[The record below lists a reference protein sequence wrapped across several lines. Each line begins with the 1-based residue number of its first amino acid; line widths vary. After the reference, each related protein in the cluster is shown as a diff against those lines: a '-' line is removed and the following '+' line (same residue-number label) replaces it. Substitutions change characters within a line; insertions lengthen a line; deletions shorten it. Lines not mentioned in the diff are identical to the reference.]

1 MKKTLLLCFIHGFKG
16 GENTFGDGYQFTLH
30 LRDSVAKQLP
40 KIDVKVLVYPKY
52 ETRGDLAECVGRF
65 RDWLLEKVIDIE
77 VEAGTSSPTVD
88 PSVRTIL
95 IGHSMGGIVAAET
108 VIRLTSD
115 KPIHPDTDG
124 KDLPADLHNHYNTAS
139 SALAQINNFW
149 GAGKPA
155 SPAAGAAGAKAP
167 IAALPA
173 PETAAAASAPAQGGG
188 WGKWGKVAMFAG
200 AGAAI
205 AATSAAA
212 YVNRDNISQG
222 FGWVSSHLEFVGCLA
237 RAEDLKRRLA
247 HVVRASEELDFG
259 FANLYTRLGK
269 AAGSKKV
276 AGVAGTVFGSQRTF
290 CNLPNRSSAGNWT
303 EAIND
308 KASDETVAHMT
319 MFEPQNNPAYKI
331 LLNDASNYIVTWT
344 KNDWY
349 ASSAEAQASIEGD
362 PMMT

>member
-1 MKKTLLLCFIHGFKG
+1 
-16 GENTFGDGYQFTLH
+16 
-30 LRDSVAKQLP
+30 
-40 KIDVKVLVYPKY
+40 
-52 ETRGDLAECVGRF
+52 
-65 RDWLLEKVIDIE
+65 
-77 VEAGTSSPTVD
+77 
-88 PSVRTIL
+88 
-95 IGHSMGGIVAAET
+95 MGGIVAAET

-115 KPIHPDTDG
+115 KPIHPDTEG
-124 KDLPADLHNHYNTAS
+124 KDLPADLHSLMFPYIQGVLAFDTPYLGISPGVVAHGAEDHYNTAS

-167 IAALPA
+167 VAALPA
-173 PETAAAASAPAQGGG
+173 PETAAASAPAQGG

-212 YVNRDNISQG
+212 YVNRGNISQG

-247 HVVRASEELDFG
+247 HLVRATEELDFG

-308 KASDETVAHMT
+308 KASDETVAHMSKFT
-319 MFEPQNNPAYKI
+319 LRAFP
-331 LLNDASNYIVTWT
+331 
-344 KNDWY
+344 
-349 ASSAEAQASIEGD
+349 SI
-362 PMMT
+362 